1 MNEDYQRFFVTYMRV
16 LKRMQMPTAI
26 MGLLWGYCNECKMLV
41 AIFGLICG
49 YCIFENG
56 LMEFII
62 ENDVGIIC
70 LKCVDCFKSLQVM

>member
-1 MNEDYQRFFVTYMRV
+1 MIKNLV
-16 LKRMQMPTAI
+16 AI
-26 MGLLWGYCNECKMLV
+26 MEPICGYCNECKMHL
-41 AIFGLICG
+41 AIFGPICG

-62 ENDVGIIC
+62 ENDVSIIF